1 MICRD
6 KSKKNKLKKEE
17 EEEMHSHNGF
27 QIQKNDGKQMR
38 FFRFSLLAN
47 SKKKIELLFIHFL
60 IPNFSMLCFVST

>member
-1 MICRD
+1 
-6 KSKKNKLKKEE
+6 
-17 EEEMHSHNGF
+17 MHSHNGF

-60 IPNFSMLCFVST
+60 ISNFSILGFVST